1 MREEPAFI
9 GSLPGGLPA
18 YLRETVGDGAM
29 KSPRWHQLS
38 ADEVTLCLLTEVLT
52 EVRRIRV
59 AVEKS
64 APAD

>member
-1 MREEPAFI
+1 MRDEPAFI
-9 GSLPGGLPA
+9 ATLTPGLAA
-18 YLRETVGDGAM
+18 YLREPDGGAV
-29 KSPRWHQLS
+29 RWSRLT
-38 ADEVTLCLLTEVLT
+38 ADEMALCLLTEVLT